1 MYSPCSTPYPRAIA
15 KGKALGSVSDIVPV
29 VDIVLAIALL
39 VIFIENNSIL
49 SEPSLI
55 FTFKKPLVPL
65 STHIVPVA
73 TELGA
78 ELPMCEVLNLHLKLV
93 P

>member
-1 MYSPCSTPYPRAIA
+1 M
-15 KGKALGSVSDIVPV
+15 
-29 VDIVLAIALL
+29 
-39 VIFIENNSIL
+39 L

-55 FTFKKPLVPL
+55 FTFSVPLVPL
-65 STHIVPVA
+65 STQIVPVA

-78 ELPMCEVLNLHLKLV
+78 ELPMCDVFKAVKILFNSVRKELK